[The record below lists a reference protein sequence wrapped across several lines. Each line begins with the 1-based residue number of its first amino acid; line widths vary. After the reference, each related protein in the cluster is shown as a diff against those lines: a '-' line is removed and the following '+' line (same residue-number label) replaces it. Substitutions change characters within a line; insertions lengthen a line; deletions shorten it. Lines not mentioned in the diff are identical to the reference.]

1 MAPHVRERSEILNLG
16 HSKFQA
22 PANWAPVPEIP
33 DTTPVSTSHAESQ
46 NSGQAGM
53 GAGPGGAKCVEAR
66 RSRKR
71 VAAAG
76 GSGGLCAGPHK
87 LTCGGEWRQKL
98 RGQGWGGGRGRPEV
112 CPNLLC
118 CGHAFPGHGWVPS
131 NGDGLSH
138 PGALV
143 TLLGNTPSRFWEC
156 LHRARP
162 SRSSP
167 VGMASSPVL
176 PRDEPHPP
184 FSTWA
189 CQGLRGHFPLG
200 SLPPPPIPSWA
211 LRHSWGGWS
220 YLR

>member
-76 GSGGLCAGPHK
+76 GSGGLCAGPHR
-87 LTCGGEWRQKL
+87 LTCGREWRQKL

-143 TLLGNTPSRFWEC
+143 TLLGNTPQQVLGVFAQGKAQQVQSSGNGLLSCPSPGRAPPSL
-156 LHRARP
+156 LHL
-162 SRSSP
+162 
-167 VGMASSPVL
+167 GL
-176 PRDEPHPP
+176 PR
-184 FSTWA
+184 S
-189 CQGLRGHFPLG
+189 QGPLPSG
-200 SLPPPPIPSWA
+200 QPGPPPPSLPGPCATSGVDGAI
-211 LRHSWGGWS
+211 
-220 YLR
+220 